1 MLRNVSFAKRR
12 YGCQTKKGQVVTP
25 YNQDGSLHDCKKKN
39 ESKPKQENHNN
50 GNNNDISLELVLK
63 KLRSIGII
71 IDLEKLKNV

>member
-1 MLRNVSFAKRR
+1 MDLLQSEDTDVRQRR
-12 YGCQTKKGQVVTP
+12 GKWLP